1 MTSRA
6 MRGRVLTP
14 SVDLLET
21 LAVRGGCAQHF
32 DLHLERLMRS
42 ARELSRPVDARA
54 IRREVLALADALAS
68 PTLLRIRV
76 RSDGEA
82 LLEPRPLTEM
92 DGPVRL
98 AIDDPVSGGVPI
110 DPADPR
116 VRHKT
121 SDRAHLEAA
130 RARHRGADDVV
141 LVNAD
146 GHVAETTVANLLVLL
161 DGAWVTPPLS
171 DGLLAG
177 VGRRLAIER
186 DDVLERS
193 LSVADLRRAAAIEL
207 VSSARGRRP
216 ATLS

>member
-6 MRGRVLTP
+6 RSGHALAS

-21 LAVRGGCAQHF
+21 LALREGCAQHF

-68 PTLLRIRV
+68 PTLLRIRL

-82 LLEPRPLTEM
+82 LLEPRPLTET
-92 DGPVRL
+92 DGPVHL

-116 VRHKT
+116 MRHKT
-121 SDRAHLEAA
+121 SW
-130 RARHRGADDVV
+130 AD
-141 LVNAD
+141 
-146 GHVAETTVANLLVLL
+146 
-161 DGAWVTPPLS
+161 
-171 DGLLAG
+171 
-177 VGRRLAIER
+177 
-186 DDVLERS
+186 
-193 LSVADLRRAAAIEL
+193 
-207 VSSARGRRP
+207 P
-216 ATLS
+216 AS